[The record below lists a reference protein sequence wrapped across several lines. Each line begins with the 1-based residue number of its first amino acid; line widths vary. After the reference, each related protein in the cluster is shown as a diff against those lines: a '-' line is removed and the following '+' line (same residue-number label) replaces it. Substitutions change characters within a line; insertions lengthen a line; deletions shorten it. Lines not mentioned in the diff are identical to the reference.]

1 MLNTK
6 IRLFIPTL
14 FMLALFIAGI
24 SHVSYLQYTSFQQQ
38 ADTLTKKHKNALIN
52 LLDTQQKKNHSLI
65 RALSNNWNFIDGVTI
80 RNIDKLLDEIIPYH
94 DFMNFDVVNIYD
106 LNGITMARADTPGIF
121 GKSDEL
127 YPLVMETA
135 SSPVNRPTA
144 AIYNGKL
151 LLLSLKRLEGNY
163 GPIGVLT
170 VGKYLDQKMADDFA
184 REHQLTLKIYFGDQE
199 VLSSI
204 KNRETAMIETKR
216 KTLIRFSDQIVGTAP
231 LKGELIEDISGAEED
246 FWTNFIVLIVGIS
259 IVSLAIIYASR
270 RIIVSTADSLDKARA
285 LAEKRTS
292 ELKVA
297 YDEIEHRVEERTSE
311 LKNANI
317 KLEGEIVVRKK
328 AESALTESHERLLT
342 VLNSLDAIVY
352 VADITTHE
360 ILFIN
365 KYTKDIFGDIEGKI
379 CWQALQSGQSG
390 PCSFCSNDK
399 LLTSEGRPAGT
410 YRWEFQNTISHRWY
424 YIQDRAIHW
433 MDGRIVRMEIAT
445 DITERMQAERF
456 IKDILESVGEG
467 FIVIDKDFRILSA
480 NKSFCKQ
487 VNLPVE
493 DTIGKQCYEVSH
505 HINSP
510 CYEAGEHCPVKLTFE
525 TGKPHEVIHTHYDKD
540 NKPVNVEI
548 KSYAMKDESGEI
560 ISVIET
566 INDISE
572 KMKLESQLRH
582 AQKMEAVGHL
592 AGGVAHDFNNI
603 LTAIVGYGYLLKM
616 KMKEEDPLS
625 YNVDQILASVER
637 GAGLTQSLLAFS
649 RKQVMNP
656 KPANLNKVIESVYKL
671 LKRLVSE
678 DIELKTVLAKEDV
691 TIMADSGQIEQVLM
705 NLVTNARD
713 AMPHGGTVSIETK
726 RIELDDEFIKS
737 HGFGTPGIYA
747 LITICDTGIGMD
759 KETKEKI
766 FEPFFTTKEMGKG
779 TGLGLAIV
787 FGIIKQH
794 NGYINVYS
802 EPGQGTTFRIYL
814 PVIQSGVKDIK
825 PEEQLTPPGGKET
838 ILLAEDDEPARK
850 LTKIVLEEFGYTVIE
865 SVDGEDAVEKYMENR
880 NLIRL
885 LILDIIMPK
894 KDGKK
899 AYEEIRKISPDI
911 KALFTSGYTAD
922 IINQKGIFKERLNF
936 ISKPVTPQDL
946 LRKVREILDAEQE
959 IDK

>member
-1 MLNTK
+1 VINTK

-14 FMLALFIAGI
+14 LMIALFIAGI
-24 SHVSYLQYTSFQQQ
+24 SHVSYLQYDSFQQQ

-52 LLDTQQKKNHSLI
+52 LLDTQQRKNLELINSLN
-65 RALSNNWNFIDGVTI
+65 NNWRFLDRVTMH
-80 RNIDKLLDEIIPYH
+80 NIDKLLDEIVPYH
-94 DFMNFDVVNIYD
+94 DYMSFDIVTIYD
-106 LNGITMARADTPGIF
+106 LNGIIMARADSPGIF
-121 GKSDEL
+121 GKQDEL
-127 YPLVMETA
+127 YPLVIETA
-135 SSPVNRPTA
+135 GNPGVRPSATM
-144 AIYNGKL
+144 YNGKL
-151 LLLSLKRLEGNY
+151 LLFSLKRLEGNY
-163 GPIGVLT
+163 GP
-170 VGKYLDQKMADDFA
+170 VGILAVGEYLGQKMADDFA
-184 REHQLTLKIYFGDQE
+184 GEHQLSLKLYFDDNE
-199 VLSSI
+199 VLSSLKSKEVSKI
-204 KNRETAMIETKR
+204 GKQR
-216 KTLIRFSDQIVGTAP
+216 KTLIEFSNQVVGAAP
-231 LKGELIEDISGAEED
+231 LKGKLIEDISGTEED
-246 FWTNFIVLIVGIS
+246 FWSNLFVLTMGIS

-270 RIIVSTADSLDKARA
+270 RIILSTADSLDKARV

-297 YDEIEHRVEERTSE
+297 YDEIEHRVEERTAE

-328 AESALTESHERLLT
+328 AESALSESHERLLM

-445 DITERMQAERF
+445 DITEHIQAERF

-603 LTAIVGYGYLLKM
+603 LTAIVGYGHLLKM
-616 KMKEEDPLS
+616 KMKEEDPLL
-625 YNVDQILASVER
+625 YNVDQILASVKR

-656 KPANLNKVIESVYKL
+656 KPANLNEVIESVYKL

-678 DIELKTVLAKEDV
+678 DIELKTVPAKEDV

-713 AMPHGGTVSIETK
+713 AMPNGGTVSIETK

-747 LITICDTGIGMD
+747 LITVCDTGIGMD

-766 FEPFFTTKEMGKG
+766 FEPFFTTKELGKG

-814 PVIQSGVKDIK
+814 PVIQAGVKDIK
-825 PEEQLTPPGGKET
+825 PDEQLTPPGGKET

-865 SVDGEDAVEKYMENR
+865 AVDGKDVVEKFVKNKA
-880 NLIRL
+880 LIQL
-885 LILDIIMPK
+885 LILDVIMPK
-894 KDGKK
+894 KDGKE
-899 AYEEIRKISPDI
+899 AYEEIKKITPDM
-911 KALFTSGYTAD
+911 KAIFTSGYTAD
-922 IINQKGIFKERLNF
+922 IIDQKGILQKGLNF
-936 ISKPVTPQDL
+936 ISKPVAPQDL
-946 LRKVREILDAEQE
+946 LRKIRELLDSEE
-959 IDK
+959 EMS